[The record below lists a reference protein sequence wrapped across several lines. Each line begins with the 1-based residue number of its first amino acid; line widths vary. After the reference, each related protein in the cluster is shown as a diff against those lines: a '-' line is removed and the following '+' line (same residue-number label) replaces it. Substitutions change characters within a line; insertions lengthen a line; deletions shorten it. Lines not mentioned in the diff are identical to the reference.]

1 MTDAK
6 ITSEKMNN
14 TTTVKP
20 KVLIADTMS
29 SLALAVFEERG
40 IEAINPGKLS
50 KQELFDMVGEF
61 DGIALRSSTQITEEL
76 LSHATNLKVV
86 GRAGIGVDNV
96 DVPACTKRGV
106 VVMNTPFGNA
116 ITTAEHAM
124 AMMLSLARHIPQANQ
139 STHEGKWE
147 KSKFMGME
155 LTGKLLGII
164 GAGNIGSIVAKKS
177 IGYGL
182 RVQAYD
188 PFLTDERA
196 DKLGVE
202 KVDLDTLLGTSDI
215 ISLHVPKTPET
226 ANIISASAINK
237 MKRGSLLINCARGGL
252 VDELALLVAL
262 KSNHI
267 KGAALDVYEVEPA
280 KDNPLFGLPNIIC
293 TPHLGA
299 STVEAQ
305 EKVAIQVAQQMSD
318 YLLGGAIN
326 NALNAPSLS
335 AEEAKQLKPYLQLAQ
350 RLGSFI
356 GQLTDDP
363 IKSLTVT
370 YGGDANG
377 LNVSPLTMQVVQSL
391 LERHSSFVN
400 SVNAREVASQRN
412 IDVIEALSEGNDEYP
427 CRITIDVQTESH
439 NHSISGTLIKHRPR
453 VIDVKGIPLES
464 ELGEHMLYI
473 TNLDTP
479 GVIGDIGTSAAT
491 SLINIANLHL
501 GRESNGGKAIALLEI
516 EAQPSDDAMQKL
528 SVLANINTVKYLN
541 FPSL

>member
-1 MTDAK
+1 MTKAK
-6 ITSEKMNN
+6 TNSTNS
-14 TTTVKP
+14 VKP
-20 KVLIADTMS
+20 KVLIADVMS

-40 IEAINPGKLS
+40 IEAIHPGKVS
-50 KQELFDMVGEF
+50 EQELFDMVGDF

-76 LSHATNLKVV
+76 LSHATKVKVV

-188 PFLTDERA
+188 PFLTEERA
-196 DKLGVE
+196 DKIGVD
-202 KVDLDTLLGTSDI
+202 KVDLDTLLTTSDI

-226 ANIISASAINK
+226 ANIINASAINK

-252 VDELALLVAL
+252 VDELALFAAL
-262 KSNHI
+262 KSEHI

-280 KDNPLFGLPNIIC
+280 KENPLFGLPNIIC

-350 RLGSFI
+350 RLGSFV

-363 IKSLTVT
+363 IKTLTVT

-377 LNVSPLTMQVVQSL
+377 LNVSPLTTQVVQSL
-391 LERHSSFVN
+391 LEHHSSYVN
-400 SVNAREVASQRN
+400 SVNAREVAKERN
-412 IDVIEALSEGNDEYP
+412 IDLIEALREGKDEYP
-427 CRITIDVQTESH
+427 CRITVAVKTESKTR
-439 NHSISGTLIKHRPR
+439 SICGTLIQQRPR

-473 TNLDTP
+473 TNQDKP
-479 GVIGDIGTSAAT
+479 GVIGDLGTSAAV
-491 SLINIANLHL
+491 SNINIANLHL
-501 GRESNGGKAIALLEI
+501 GRKANGGKAIALIEI
-516 EAQPSDDAMQKL
+516 DAQPSDDAMQKL
-528 SVLANINTVKYLN
+528 RALTNINIVKYLN